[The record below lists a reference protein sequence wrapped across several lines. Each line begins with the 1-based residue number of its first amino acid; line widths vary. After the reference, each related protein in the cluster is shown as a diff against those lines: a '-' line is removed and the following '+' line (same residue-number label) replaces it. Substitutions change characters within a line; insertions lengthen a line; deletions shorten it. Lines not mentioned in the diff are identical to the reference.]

1 MINKDLDYILLM
13 VSVTF
18 VFTALI
24 MPFMAKIANYIGAMD
39 IPRTRHIHT
48 KPMPKLGGLGI
59 FLGFLFG
66 YMLFGINS
74 IQMNSV
80 LIGSFIIV
88 MTGIIDDIRPI
99 KFYHK
104 LIGQIAA
111 AAVIVFY
118 GQILLNHATLFG
130 LDLQFGI
137 FAYPITL
144 LFIVGCINIMNLIDG
159 MDGLCGGITSI
170 FFITIGIICFFQGR
184 LGSLVAIIG
193 FIMLGSTLGFLL
205 HNFYPAKIF
214 AGDSG
219 SMFMGFIISIVALL
233 GFKGTMLT
241 SLLVPL
247 MILAIPIL
255 DTLFAIIRRML
266 KGQPIFTAD
275 KEHMHHQFLK
285 MNFSQR
291 TTVLIVYAINGLF
304 SLASILYVLRDSG
317 RAKIIYIILFFM
329 VLWFALNTGIISE
342 KMSSKVKDIEK
353 KGMLKKRKK

>member
-1 MINKDLDYILLM
+1 MINKDIDYILLM

-88 MTGIIDDIRPI
+88 ITGIIDDIRPI

-285 MNFSQR
+285 MNNSSYCVCYKR
-291 TTVLIVYAINGLF
+291 TFFACFYSICIKRFWASKNYIYNTIFHG
-304 SLASILYVLRDSG
+304 SLVC
-317 RAKIIYIILFFM
+317 
-329 VLWFALNTGIISE
+329 
-342 KMSSKVKDIEK
+342 IEY
-353 KGMLKKRKK
+353 RNNI

>member
-1 MINKDLDYILLM
+1 
-13 VSVTF
+13 
-18 VFTALI
+18 
-24 MPFMAKIANYIGAMD
+24 
-39 IPRTRHIHT
+39 
-48 KPMPKLGGLGI
+48 
-59 FLGFLFG
+59 
-66 YMLFGINS
+66 
-74 IQMNSV
+74 
-80 LIGSFIIV
+80 
-88 MTGIIDDIRPI
+88 
-99 KFYHK
+99 
-104 LIGQIAA
+104 
-111 AAVIVFY
+111 
-118 GQILLNHATLFG
+118 
-130 LDLQFGI
+130 
-137 FAYPITL
+137 
-144 LFIVGCINIMNLIDG
+144 MNLIDG

-233 GFKGTMLT
+233 GFNGTMLT